1 MESIGGQAVIEGA
14 MIRNKN
20 IVATAIRKKSGK
32 IKILR
37 QNVSSLTKKY
47 KILSLPILRGI
58 ILLFETM
65 IIGVKS
71 LNFSANESSELE
83 KEEKISSWQ
92 LFLAVSFS
100 IAFALIIFK
109 LLPLFLVQLAD
120 NLLNL
125 SLVSFNLLEGLLK
138 LFLLSGYIY
147 AISFMPDIKRIF
159 MYHGAE
165 HKAVNC
171 YEKEGKVTIKSVKKY
186 STIHK
191 RCGTNFVTLVLVVS
205 ILVYLFIPLELSFI
219 AKYASRIAL
228 LPLVVGISYEMLK
241 INAKYPNLRF
251 FEIFIVPGLLLQR
264 ITTKEPDHK
273 QLEVAIR
280 ALKESLKEDKK

>member
-1 MESIGGQAVIEGA
+1 
-14 MIRNKN
+14 MIRNRN

-71 LNFSANESSELE
+71 LN
-83 KEEKISSWQ
+83 
-92 LFLAVSFS
+92 
-100 IAFALIIFK
+100 
-109 LLPLFLVQLAD
+109 
-120 NLLNL
+120 L
-125 SLVSFNLLEGLLK
+125 SLVTFNLLEGLLK

-171 YEKEGKVTIKSVKKY
+171 YEKEGKVTLKSAKKY

-191 RCGTNFVTLVLVVS
+191 RC
-205 ILVYLFIPLELSFI
+205 
-219 AKYASRIAL
+219 
-228 LPLVVGISYEMLK
+228 
-241 INAKYPNLRF
+241 
-251 FEIFIVPGLLLQR
+251 
-264 ITTKEPDHK
+264 
-273 QLEVAIR
+273 
-280 ALKESLKEDKK
+280 